1 MPITTTSKD
10 TLSDGTT
17 PVSFSQ
23 MRDYYGI
30 TGAVSLSGSL
40 NKTTLTVPDS
50 LPAEEEEISVSDF
63 RTKNRILVKM
73 GITDTIVE
81 GNDTAWTSRQ
91 PDAIQYHVY
100 TIGGGGSGGCSSG
113 YGGEEKGG
121 TGGGAGGVA
130 FKRYTSEELSLALI
144 TVGEGGQAVSISGVR
159 QQKTGYN
166 GDSTL
171 FKAYDSDSNLTSQIF
186 GAGGQRGRGGRQG
199 RNSGEGNTVA
209 TTARWGFAYGA
220 DSRGGLFGDE
230 NYFSGGS
237 PTVYSYAA
245 SAFTEDG
252 DSYPADTTNRD
263 DSAVSSGGSVNLGFG
278 VTGSNANGNYLDF
291 QGLEAEHGA
300 TSFAPQPVLPPEWEN
315 HVIAPNVSNVN
326 ELCTFKGG
334 TAIGETSGLGGPSGA
349 PGAPIGAGGGGSS
362 AQEGSALSGAGSNG
376 GVIVTYYGLPN
387 ATVVD
392 YDLPSLPTSAPA
404 RVQFSSPSLRVDAF
418 SGTLGG
424 SCTAEARV
432 RSDGTMTFAV
442 SGTQGGGNKPS
453 NFTWLVS
460 GNAIDYEV
468 RFDHEADLT
477 NGEMVEDAGTDWVNL
492 ATTRTWRVRDDG
504 NNGEPSFTNGT
515 IEIRDASTQEVLATS
530 YLWLEAQHQP

>member
-30 TGAVSLSGSL
+30 TGPVSLSGSL
-40 NKTTLTVPDS
+40 NKSTITVPDS

-63 RTKNRILVKM
+63 RTKNRILVKL

-81 GNDTAWTSRQ
+81 GNNTAWTPRQ
-91 PDAIQYHVY
+91 PDAVQLHVY
-100 TIGGGGSGGCSSG
+100 TIGGGGSGGAGSG
-113 YGGEEKGG
+113 DGGQEKGG
-121 TGGGAGGVA
+121 TGGGGGGVA
-130 FKRYTSEELSLALI
+130 FKRFTSEEVSQALI
-144 TVGEGGQAVSISGVR
+144 TVGDGGNAVSISGVR
-159 QQKTGYN
+159 QQKTGFDGEATVIRTFDSS
-166 GDSTL
+166 GDETHMM
-171 FKAYDSDSNLTSQIF
+171 Y
-186 GAGGQRGRGGRQG
+186 GGGGQRGRGSRQG
-199 RNSGEGNTVA
+199 IGSFNGS
-209 TTARWGFAYGA
+209 TTTTTGRYGFAHGA
-220 DSRGGLFGDE
+220 VAVGGIGGE
-230 NYFSGGS
+230 QNYTSGGS
-237 PTVYSYAA
+237 PTVYSYAPI
-245 SAFTEDG
+245 AFTEDG
-252 DSYPADTTNRD
+252 VSYPADTTNRD
-263 DSAVSSGGSVNLGFG
+263 QSAVSSGGSVNLGFG

-300 TSFAPQPVLPPEWEN
+300 TSFAPQPVLPPEWES
-315 HVIAPNVSNVN
+315 HVIAPNNSNVN
-326 ELCTFKGG
+326 ELATFKGG
-334 TAIGETSGLGGPSGA
+334 TAIGETSGGSGPTGA

-362 AQEGSALSGAGSNG
+362 AQAGSASSGAGSNG
-376 GVIVTYYGLPN
+376 GIIVTYYGLPN

-392 YDLPSLPTSAPA
+392 YDLPSIPTSAPA

-442 SGTQGGGNKPS
+442 SGTQGGGNKPN
-453 NFTWLVS
+453 NFTWLLS

-492 ATTRTWRVRDDG
+492 GTTRTWRVRDDG
-504 NNGEPSFTNGT
+504 SNGEPSFTNGA
-515 IEIRDASTQEVLATS
+515 IEIRDASTEEVLATS